1 MTEELA
7 GLLGVVVPEVE
18 KRQCVTKILAAGFLK
33 ASSNRNEV
41 PTMEK
46 VEEMAQQFRLEQAR
60 LAVEAEGTMG
70 HAEARVTAIEHELR
84 MYTHDILKPHHDKD
98 YRALAVFPLE
108 QLEAFRVVVLRVDYK
123 GDYVPEIVQGPH
135 WKAGQPEVW
144 AMIWRGHMTLLEPH
158 NPDERMELLAQFDIY
173 TGISV
178 LLAPTSRSTSNCARG
193 ACMQTL

>member
-1 MTEELA
+1 M
-7 GLLGVVVPEVE
+7 
-18 KRQCVTKILAAGFLK
+18 
-33 ASSNRNEV
+33 V

-108 QLEAFRVVVLRVDYK
+108 QLEAFRVVVLRVVDYK
-123 GDYVPEIVQGPH
+123 GDYVPEIARAALEGGPTRGVGDDLERAHDAAQAAQPGRAHGATGPVRHLHWDFGTFGTNVTINLELRQGCLH
-135 WKAGQPEVW
+135 A
-144 AMIWRGHMTLLEPH
+144 
-158 NPDERMELLAQFDIY
+158 DIV
-173 TGISV
+173 S
-178 LLAPTSRSTSNCARG
+178 P
-193 ACMQTL
+193 